1 MANNRRTE
9 KTLPHS
15 LTHTHTRIMT
25 KNAFCGTVDM
35 LPPAYTPLQLLG
47 SPISGWF
54 IMQKLCKDKQNYE
67 SRQQPASKN
76 STATLCHILLHKA
89 SHISPTVLLF
99 PKPKRQSLSG
109 YHSPVPISITKPIP
123 ESISL
128 SLSLLLFLFRADF
141 EQLTATVFGKRTAV
155 QLAGW
160 YRYRRLVQV
169 NCAAKCKNQLFYKF
183 PTLATPSPSPSS
195 LSAPRERN
203 GHLNSN
209 RKTFAHIEVTLKC
222 ALNLISVRRLSRAP
236 NSLSLALTLSPS
248 LSL

>member
-1 MANNRRTE
+1 MAFFAVLFGFSCIHLRNFCVVDSATHMNVFPVCSWSAPNRSGTFRCSLRRVVVCICVGAYINNGKQQENREDPTALTR
-9 KTLPHS
+9 
-15 LTHTHTRIMT
+15 THTHTNNDKERILR
-25 KNAFCGTVDM
+25 NRRHAAPRHA
-35 LPPAYTPLQLLG
+35 LTPLQLLG

-128 SLSLLLFLFRADF
+128 SISPLSSLFSLLLFL
-141 EQLTATVFGKRTAV
+141 
-155 QLAGW
+155 
-160 YRYRRLVQV
+160 
-169 NCAAKCKNQLFYKF
+169 
-183 PTLATPSPSPSS
+183 S
-195 LSAPRERN
+195 
-203 GHLNSN
+203 
-209 RKTFAHIEVTLKC
+209 
-222 ALNLISVRRLSRAP
+222 
-236 NSLSLALTLSPS
+236 
-248 LSL
+248 

>member
-128 SLSLLLFLFRADF
+128 SFSCSLTPSLPFHCWLWAVNGNCFSENGQLFSWLTG
-141 EQLTATVFGKRTAV
+141 TATVASF
-155 QLAGW
+155 
-160 YRYRRLVQV
+160 
-169 NCAAKCKNQLFYKF
+169 
-183 PTLATPSPSPSS
+183 
-195 LSAPRERN
+195 
-203 GHLNSN
+203 
-209 RKTFAHIEVTLKC
+209 
-222 ALNLISVRRLSRAP
+222 
-236 NSLSLALTLSPS
+236 
-248 LSL
+248 